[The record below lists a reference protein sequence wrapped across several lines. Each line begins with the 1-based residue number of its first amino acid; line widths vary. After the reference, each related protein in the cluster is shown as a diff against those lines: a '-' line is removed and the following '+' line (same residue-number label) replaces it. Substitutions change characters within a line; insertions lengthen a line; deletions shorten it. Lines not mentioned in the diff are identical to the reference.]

1 MDHIL
6 DAITKRN
13 VIPANVSIPYLDMQ
27 GLKAFRAW
35 IFYRDTSGYGIH
47 PGDFDISCLLIFTQ
61 SPKQTINQL
70 LHHDRKLA
78 IKRKAAVVVTQTDLI
93 L

>member
-1 MDHIL
+1 VEFLGINSGVKANSD
-6 DAITKRN
+6 RRFGVG
-13 VIPANVSIPYLDMQ
+13 VIW
-27 GLKAFRAW
+27 LKGK
-35 IFYRDTSGYGIH
+35 SSNS
-47 PGDFDISCLLIFTQ
+47 DISCLLIFTQ
-61 SPKQTINQL
+61 LPKQTINQL